1 MGGIMSDCID
11 TVTSLMPSSSSFK
24 GSDVEAILD
33 QTIGP
38 YFDSKEHD
46 IEELLNAP
54 FLTEATGDYLDLLY
68 GKLYGVKR
76 DFDESDDD
84 YRTRL
89 TFQARDKVR
98 QSDLQELGCNVY
110 AYVDDFDAEY
120 TLTSRNTSLTQKV
133 LVEFPSLE
141 VEELV
146 KNNLL
151 WEKLLVSV

>member
-98 QSDLQELGCNVY
+98 PSDLQELGCNVY

>member
-1 MGGIMSDCID
+1 M
-11 TVTSLMPSSSSFK
+11 
-24 GSDVEAILD
+24 
-33 QTIGP
+33 
-38 YFDSKEHD
+38 
-46 IEELLNAP
+46 
-54 FLTEATGDYLDLLY
+54 
-68 GKLYGVKR
+68 
-76 DFDESDDD
+76 
-84 YRTRL
+84 
-89 TFQARDKVR
+89 
-98 QSDLQELGCNVY
+98 Y

>member
-1 MGGIMSDCID
+1 MSDCID

-98 QSDLQELGCNVY
+98 PSDLQELGCNVY

>member
-38 YFDSKEHD
+38 YFDSKEND

>member
-1 MGGIMSDCID
+1 MSDCID

>member
-1 MGGIMSDCID
+1 MSDCID

-33 QTIGP
+33 QTIGK
-38 YFDSKEHD
+38 YFDSKEND

-98 QSDLQELGCNVY
+98 PSDLQELGCNLY